1 MRFFLIVIVTTVTS
15 PLTTAFWGSIQIGI
29 FQIFQLRLFT
39 ENHHIQLVKCFL
51 SPSGII
57 EIHLEVQF
65 FAFQRINRFFY
76 FCLKLV
82 LLFFLP
88 VLKLVLLFCLPVLK
102 LISLIVLD

>member
-1 MRFFLIVIVTTVTS
+1 MRFFLIVIVTSVTS

-51 SPSGII
+51 SLSGII

-65 FAFQRINRFFY
+65 FAFQRSSASGHVDFDFDIDFHSNH
-76 FCLKLV
+76 V
-82 LLFFLP
+82 H
-88 VLKLVLLFCLPVLK
+88 
-102 LISLIVLD
+102 